1 MEGIVNKWKELLT
14 IMEGIVNNYGR
25 NCYNYERNYKQMEGI
40 VNKWKELLTIMD
52 GIVNNFGRNC
62 YN

>member
-1 MEGIVNKWKELLT
+1 MEGIVNT
-14 IMEGIVNNYGR
+14 YGR

-52 GIVNNFGRNC
+52 GIVNNYGRNC
-62 YN
+62 YNYGRNCYN